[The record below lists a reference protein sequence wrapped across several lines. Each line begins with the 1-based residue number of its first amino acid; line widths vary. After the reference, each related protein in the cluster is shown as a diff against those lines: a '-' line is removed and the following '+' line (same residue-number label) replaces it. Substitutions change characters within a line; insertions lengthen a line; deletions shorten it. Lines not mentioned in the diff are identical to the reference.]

1 MPIFALSLYN
11 NTQNDTREK
20 MAGLTTHV
28 LDTANGLPAKGV
40 RIELFDDKTGELLG
54 EFVTNDDGRC
64 DQPLRKAEQLEIGS
78 YRLEFFVADYF
89 TARGHDLSDPPFLDK
104 ITIRFAVADA
114 KSHYHVPLLVSPFA
128 YSTYR
133 GS

>member
-1 MPIFALSLYN
+1 
-11 NTQNDTREK
+11 
-20 MAGLTTHV
+20 MAGLTTHI

-40 RIELFDDKTGELLG
+40 RIELYDDKTGKLLG

-64 DQPLRKAEQLEIGS
+64 DQPLLAPDEMKIAV
-78 YRLEFFVADYF
+78 YRLEFFTADYF
-89 TARGHDLSDPPFLDK
+89 AARGHELSDPPFLDQ
-104 ITIRFAVADA
+104 ITIRFAIADT